1 VSGGDERPG
10 EPGRSRRARPP
21 GKKGIRSEGTAR
33 RDGASAGHRSG
44 DGPAG
49 DRREGSPGGMERL
62 ADLLPR
68 AAREYGLEDQ
78 LDQAHAAAAWDR
90 IVAERVPAAVGAC
103 RLVGLRQGVATIEID
118 MPIVAQEIRLR
129 SPELTAALRAA
140 VRTPIR
146 QLHLATRH
154 V

>member
-1 VSGGDERPG
+1 MNGGNDRPVRPRRSHRARLSGGRG
-10 EPGRSRRARPP
+10 TA
-21 GKKGIRSEGTAR
+21 SEGVAF
-33 RDGASAGHRSG
+33 RDGA
-44 DGPAG
+44 D
-49 DRREGSPGGMERL
+49 DRRERLPGDMERL

-90 IVAERVPAAVGAC
+90 IVADRLPAAVGAC
-103 RLVGLRQGVATIEID
+103 RLVALRQGVATIEID

-140 VRTPIR
+140 VRIPIR

>member
-1 VSGGDERPG
+1 
-10 EPGRSRRARPP
+10 
-21 GKKGIRSEGTAR
+21 
-33 RDGASAGHRSG
+33 
-44 DGPAG
+44 
-49 DRREGSPGGMERL
+49 MERL
-62 ADLLPR
+62 GDLLPR

-90 IVAERVPAAVGAC
+90 IVGDRVPAAVGAC
-103 RLVGLRQGVATIEID
+103 RLVGLRQGIATIEID

-129 SPELTAALRAA
+129 SPELTAALRNA
-140 VRTPIR
+140 VSTPIR